1 MSFLRIKRRR
11 FLRNSGYFLTG
22 LGLSACGLAV
32 SSSKESKAS
41 GVATRGKIKVYTW
54 ENYVNHKVSEEFT
67 KATSIKLI
75 ADKYPDQETM
85 LAKIEGGGGA
95 GYSIVYPRDY
105 ITKHMID
112 IGLLEPLDKSKLT
125 VVADKAENFPRP
137 YYDPDNIY
145 SIPYVWGTTGIIYNS
160 TALKTAPTDWRS
172 LWDLKDQLKNKISL
186 LGDGREV
193 IGMALHTLGYSY
205 NSNNKDQIE
214 AAYRK
219 LRELKSAV
227 TAFTSHEW
235 QDKLVKGEL
244 VLSMAYSGDALA
256 VSRQYP
262 NLKYVIPSSGT
273 SVWNSTM
280 VILKSAPE
288 KEAAYDWINFSLKPE
303 NSATVS
309 EASGFGNFNQA
320 ATPLISD
327 SIKREPNWAPSNE
340 VLAKCERIQPLDD
353 ASQALFD
360 DYWFRLKSV

>member
-1 MSFLRIKRRR
+1 MSFSAMKRRR

-22 LGLSACGLAV
+22 VGLSACDLAAN
-32 SSSKESKAS
+32 SSQKSEAS
-41 GVATRGKIKVYTW
+41 GVAARGKMKVYTW
-54 ENYVNHKVSEEFT
+54 ESYVNQKVAENFT
-67 KATSIKLI
+67 NATRIKLI
-75 ADKYPDQETM
+75 ADPYPDQETM

-95 GYSIVYPRDY
+95 GYSVVYPNDY
-105 ITKHMID
+105 TTKRMID
-112 IGLLEPLDKSKLT
+112 RGLLEPLDKSKL
-125 VVADKAENFPRP
+125 ALPALPENFTRP
-137 YYDPDNIY
+137 EYDPDSTY

-193 IGMALHTLGYSY
+193 IGMALHALGYSY
-205 NSNNKDQIE
+205 NSDNKAQIE

-227 TAFTSHEW
+227 TDFTSHEW

-244 VLSMAYSGDALA
+244 VLSMAYSGDAIAL
-256 VSRQYP
+256 SRQYP
-262 NLKYVIPSSGT
+262 NLKYVIPESGT

-288 KEAAYDWINFSLKPE
+288 KQAAYDWINFSLKPE
-303 NSATVS
+303 NSATAI
-309 EASGFGNFNQA
+309 EASGFGNLNQA
-320 ATPLISD
+320 ATLLISD
-327 SIKREPNWAPSNE
+327 SIKRERNWAPSNE

-353 ASQALFD
+353 ATHALLD